1 MESNIEDSR
10 KWYEPPVYI
19 RKLRHTLYLYME
31 EPTSSL
37 GAFVLNAFLLACN
50 IISNITYWLESI
62 PAIGDDDGVSSG
74 GVWYGWELFLMTVF
88 TLELILRIPAKTS
101 FQQFVLNRP
110 EILLDCVACIPFDF
124 YLFFGIHLS
133 ILDTRWIRPLRLL
146 RVVQLGGRLVS
157 DLRLILEGLRKSTSL
172 MFLMWCLVILV
183 LFSFASVL
191 FMAERGQW
199 DPVHQCYVD
208 KYSRCATF
216 DSVPSS
222 LYFTLEVVSSLGYG
236 DIVPE
241 TTISRWITMI
251 LMIFSVAILAL
262 TVTVFSV
269 RFAVV
274 YKWVRRD
281 ISVNTLRET
290 TDLTMKL
297 DRFDDHSD
305 SSVTEFLDASCRL
318 VTGVEILQA
327 ISRDIERVTKSIR
340 ADLVLLSQQGLEGA
354 IQHNKRIGTCKNSF
368 AVLTENIVAN
378 LAADAF
384 NNIDSLTTFVLSTT
398 EDMFADGIEKNV
410 LVIK

>member
-1 MESNIEDSR
+1 
-10 KWYEPPVYI
+10 
-19 RKLRHTLYLYME
+19 ME
-31 EPTSSL
+31 EPTSSR
-37 GAFVLNAFLLACN
+37 GAFFLNAFLLSCN

-62 PAIGDDDGVSSG
+62 PVVGDDDGVSVG
-74 GVWYGWELFLMTVF
+74 GVWYGWEIFLMTVF
-88 TLELILRIPAKTS
+88 TLELLLRIPAKTS
-101 FQQFVLNRP
+101 IQQFVLNRP

-199 DPVHQCYVD
+199 DPRHQCYVD
-208 KYSRCATF
+208 KYSRCASF

-236 DIVPE
+236 DLVPE
-241 TTISRWITMI
+241 SFIGRWITMI

-262 TVTVFSV
+262 TVTVFSI
-269 RFAVV
+269 RFSGV
-274 YKWVRRD
+274 YKWVRRE
-281 ISVNTLRET
+281 ISINSLREAS
-290 TDLTMKL
+290 DLTVKRK
-297 DRFDDHSD
+297 RFDDTC
-305 SSVTEFLDASCRL
+305 SSTEFLDASCRL

-327 ISRDIERVTKSIR
+327 ISNDLQRVSKCLR
-340 ADLVLLSQQGLEGA
+340 ADLVFLSQQGLEGA
-354 IQHNKRIGTCKNSF
+354 VKHNKRIGTSAKSLS
-368 AVLTENIVAN
+368 VLTEKIAAN
-378 LAADAF
+378 LAADAY
-384 NNIDSLTTFVLSTT
+384 NDIDSLTNYVLRTT
-398 EDMFADGIEKNV
+398 ADMFADGVET
-410 LVIK
+410 VIK

>member
-1 MESNIEDSR
+1 M
-10 KWYEPPVYI
+10 
-19 RKLRHTLYLYME
+19 
-31 EPTSSL
+31 SSL
-37 GAFVLNAFLLACN
+37 GAFILNAFLLACN
-50 IISNITYWLESI
+50 IISNMTYWLESI
-62 PAIGDDDGVSSG
+62 PVVGDDDGVTSG
-74 GVWYGWELFLMTVF
+74 GVWYGWEIFLMTVF
-88 TLELILRIPAKTS
+88 TIELLLRIPARTS

-110 EILLDCVACIPFDF
+110 EILLDCVACIPFDL

-146 RVVQLGGRLVS
+146 RVVQFGGRLVA

-191 FMAERGQW
+191 FMAERGKW
-199 DPVHQCYVD
+199 DPAHQCYVD
-208 KYSRCATF
+208 KYSRCAVF

-236 DIVPE
+236 DMVPE
-241 TTISRWITMI
+241 TTISRLITMI

-269 RFAVV
+269 RFSVV

-281 ISVNTLRET
+281 ITINALREATDLTVKWKRFDET
-290 TDLTMKL
+290 TD
-297 DRFDDHSD
+297 
-305 SSVTEFLDASCRL
+305 SSLTEFLDASCRL

-327 ISRDIERVTKSIR
+327 MAGDLERVSKSIR
-340 ADLVLLSQQGLEGA
+340 ADIIYLSQQGLEGA
-354 IQHNKRIGTCKNSF
+354 ILHNKRIGTGKKSLS
-368 AVLTENIVAN
+368 VLTEKIVAN

-384 NNIDSLTTFVLSTT
+384 NSIDSLATFVLNTT
-398 EDMFADGIEKNV
+398 EDFVADETEKNV
-410 LVIK
+410 HIIR